1 MSTSALV
8 TTALVTTDEV
18 DADIAMSGTALA
30 EARRSYARCP
40 SAENARLLA
49 AALAAVDRLLDLRL
63 ALRG

>member
-8 TTALVTTDEV
+8 PTALPTDEV

-49 AALAAVDRLLDLRL
+49 AVLAAVDRLLDLRL

>member
-1 MSTSALV
+1 MSTSALA
-8 TTALVTTDEV
+8 TTALVTDEV